1 MNTAAVMNNTVNVA
15 LTITADDII
24 NGGKW
29 KETERFSAEKHVHI
43 IVDIGNSGMLKNQLN
58 EEQINNLARFFCVT
72 RFEQSALLWWVMC
85 DSSNNIKNVI
95 AFHQCRIPDTV
106 FRPSIHLH
114 YMVQN
119 DSKDKNERYHDR
131 AIRSINPVFK
141 SSTEHAFHDLISY
154 SLPSITE

>member
-1 MNTAAVMNNTVNVA
+1 MNTATATNNVVNVA

-29 KETERFSAEKHVHI
+29 KQTERFTAEKHIQI
-43 IVDIGNSGMLKNQLN
+43 IMDIGNSGMLKNELN
-58 EEQINNLARFFCVT
+58 EQQINNLARFFCIT

-85 DSSNNIKNVI
+85 DKRNSMKNVV
-95 AFHQCRIPDTV
+95 AFHQCQMSDTV

-114 YMVQN
+114 YMMQN
-119 DSKDKNERYHDR
+119 DSKDVNNDYRSR

-141 SSTEHAFHDLISY
+141 SSTEHNFSDLVSY
-154 SLPSITE
+154 SLSA